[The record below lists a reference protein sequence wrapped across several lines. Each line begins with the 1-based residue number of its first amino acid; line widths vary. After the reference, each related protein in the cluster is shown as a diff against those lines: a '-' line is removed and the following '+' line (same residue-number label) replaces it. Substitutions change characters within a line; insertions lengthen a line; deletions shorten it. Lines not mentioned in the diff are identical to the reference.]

1 MPKAQDINSFRGNY
15 FYLSNFY
22 HAPVT
27 YNGLTYLNNEAAF
40 QAQKPI
46 DRSEQETFT
55 MLSPS
60 DAKKKGRHV
69 RLRSDWEN
77 VKDKVMEDIV
87 RAKFTQHTD
96 LQRSLLETGSARLIE
111 GNTWNDRYWGVDS
124 NSGIGKNRLGEILMK
139 VRSELMDSS
148 IYTKGETY
156 DFNQKGFTC

>member
-1 MPKAQDINSFRGNY
+1 MPKAQEIISFREEY
-15 FYLSNFY
+15 SYLSNFY
-22 HAPVT
+22 HASIT

-40 QAQKPI
+40 QAQKSI

-77 VKDKVMEDIV
+77 IKDEIMEDIV

-96 LQRSLLETGSARLIE
+96 LQELLLETGTARLVE
-111 GNTWNDRYWGVDS
+111 GNTWNDRYWGVDIH
-124 NSGIGKNRLGEILMK
+124 SGIGKNRLGEILMK

-148 IYTKGETY
+148 IYG
-156 DFNQKGFTC
+156 DGIHHNPPV

>member
-1 MPKAQDINSFRGNY
+1 MPKAQEINSFRGKY

-40 QAQKPI
+40 QAQKSI

-77 VKDKVMEDIV
+77 VKDKVMKDIV

-111 GNTWNDRYWGVDS
+111 GNTWNDRYWGVDI